1 MLHQS
6 NLLMTKALSFVC
18 YSAGDPLD
26 LVEKSRVKRGKE
38 KTQAH
43 SLLQN

>member
-1 MLHQS
+1 
-6 NLLMTKALSFVC
+6 MTKSLQFKKPLSFVC
-18 YSAGDPLD
+18 YIAGEPLD
-26 LVEKSRVKRGKE
+26 LVDKSRAKRGKE

>member
-1 MLHQS
+1 
-6 NLLMTKALSFVC
+6 MTKSLQFKKPLSFVC
-18 YSAGDPLD
+18 YIAEEPLD
-26 LVEKSRVKRGKE
+26 LVNKSRAKRGKE